1 MIYIV
6 EIPHQRQPFC
16 WSALDEADAIA
27 KIYKA
32 GAGSEYLPVAD
43 TPFDEWLQFNERE
56 LSAQWVFM
64 NKEEAIDG
72 LCEIYGHNAVPAIAA
87 LRNELEA
94 TGELPEGIDNE
105 VDN

>member
-16 WSALDEADAIA
+16 WSAHDEAEVIA
-27 KIYKA
+27 TIYRT

-64 NKEEAIDG
+64 DAASAIDG
-72 LCEIYGHNAVPAIAA
+72 LKEIGGHGAVQAIAA
-87 LRNELEA
+87 LREELRA
-94 TGELPEGIDNE
+94 NGELPEEIDH
-105 VDN
+105 DR

>member
-6 EIPHQRQPFC
+6 EIPHQRKPFC
-16 WSALDEADAIA
+16 WTAHDEAEAIA
-27 KIYKA
+27 KIYRA

-72 LCEIYGHNAVPAIAA
+72 LKEIGGHGAVEAIAA
-87 LRNELEA
+87 LRQELEA
-94 TGELPEGIDNE
+94 TGELPETDNE
-105 VDN
+105 T